1 MQKQQKQGFIGLLK
15 REKRIPIYRIKVR
28 ENEPIVLISDLHIGT
43 RDCNFKALKRDIEYF
58 KEINAHILI
67 NGDLFEAITPTDP
80 RYEHDT
86 HGFMT
91 TNDILNTLLQL
102 GTETLKP
109 IANQIR
115 LIGIGNHEYKL
126 IKHYHI
132 NITKL
137 LIEELERISQQKIYY
152 GRYWGMVVFEN
163 YDQKIKK
170 KLSSYELAYHHGWGG
185 SPKSGT
191 KIGLKDLK
199 QQIQADMYWIG
210 HKHQTAIYSEEIYTR
225 TLNYLV
231 AKPHWLIS
239 TGAYHQN
246 NHSAQESYTSYA
258 EQKGLL
264 TSSAIPFVILRFID
278 GKPQFE
284 LGTSRINK

>member
-1 MQKQQKQGFIGLLK
+1 MKGQTLQINKSLLK
-15 REKRIPIYRIKVR
+15 DKKIPVFKIRVR

-43 RDCNFKALKRDIEYF
+43 RDCNLKTLQKDIEYF

-86 HGFMT
+86 HGFLT
-91 TNDILNTLLQL
+91 TNDILNALINLAL
-102 GTETLKP
+102 DILKP
-109 IANQIR
+109 VASQIR

-132 NITKL
+132 DITKI
-137 LIEELERISQQKIYY
+137 LIEELERIGQQKIYY
-152 GRYWGMVVFEN
+152 GGYWGMVVFEN
-163 YDQKIKK
+163 YDQKVRK
-170 KLSSYELAYHHGWGG
+170 KLSTYELAYHHGWGG

-199 QQIQADMYWIG
+199 QQVQADMYWIG

-231 AKPHWLIS
+231 CKPQWLVS

-246 NHSAQESYTSYA
+246 HHSAQKSYASYA
-258 EQKGLL
+258 EQKGML
-264 TSSAIPFVILRFID
+264 TSSAVPFIILRFID
-278 GKPQFE
+278 GEPAFE
-284 LGTSRINK
+284 LAPIRKRK

>member
-1 MQKQQKQGFIGLLK
+1 M
-15 REKRIPIYRIKVR
+15 EKHQHRRFNSLVSKDKKIPVYKIVVR

-43 RDCNFKALKRDIEYF
+43 RDCNLKTLRKDIEYF

-86 HGFMT
+86 HGFIT
-91 TNDILNTLLQL
+91 TNDILNALIQL
-102 GTETLKP
+102 GIDTLKP
-109 IANQIR
+109 IAKQIR

-132 NITKL
+132 NITKI

-163 YDQKIKK
+163 YDQKVRK

-210 HKHQTAIYSEEIYTR
+210 HKHQTAIYSEEVYTR

-231 AKPHWLIS
+231 CKPQWLIS

-246 NHSAQESYTSYA
+246 SHTAQESYTSYA

-278 GKPQFE
+278 GEPVFE
-284 LGTSRINK
+284 LAPIRKKK